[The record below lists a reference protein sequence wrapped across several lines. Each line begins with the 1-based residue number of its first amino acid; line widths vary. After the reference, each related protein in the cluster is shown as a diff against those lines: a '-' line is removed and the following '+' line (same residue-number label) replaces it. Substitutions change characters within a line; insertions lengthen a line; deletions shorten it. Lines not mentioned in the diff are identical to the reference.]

1 MYIHISNL
9 NIGINKGKMTM
20 QTVVNEINVKERLNR
35 LTQTDLDRMSEDELQ
50 KKYIE
55 YLQKRLLKMD
65 EKIAES
71 VCTCGKKK

>member
-20 QTVVNEINVKERLNR
+20 QTVVNGIDVKEKLNR

-65 EKIAES
+65 DKMNEKKCS
-71 VCTCGKKK
+71 CGKK

>member
-9 NIGINKGKMTM
+9 NIGINKGKM
-20 QTVVNEINVKERLNR
+20 NVKERLNR

-65 EKIAES
+65 DKMNEKKCS
-71 VCTCGKKK
+71 CGEK

>member
-65 EKIAES
+65 DKMNEKKCS
-71 VCTCGKKK
+71 CGEK

>member
-9 NIGINKGKMTM
+9 NIGINKGKMT
-20 QTVVNEINVKERLNR
+20 
-35 LTQTDLDRMSEDELQ
+35 EDELQ

-65 EKIAES
+65 DKMNEKKCS
-71 VCTCGKKK
+71 CGEK

>member
-1 MYIHISNL
+1 
-9 NIGINKGKMTM
+9 M
-20 QTVVNEINVKERLNR
+20 QTVVNEIEVKEKLNR